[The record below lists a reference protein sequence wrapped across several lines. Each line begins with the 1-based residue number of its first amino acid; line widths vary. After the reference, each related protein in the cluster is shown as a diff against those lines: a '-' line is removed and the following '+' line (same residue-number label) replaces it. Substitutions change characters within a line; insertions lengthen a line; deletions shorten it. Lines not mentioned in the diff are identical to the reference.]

1 MRTLRPL
8 LLSAALLTGAA
19 QADENDLY
27 APGGSTLLDLGH
39 YDSDWRYPDGAH
51 AAHLGRYGVGFYE
64 PTGDQDL
71 TLELHGGYMTL
82 DVDGEPASGPL
93 DYTGRYLGLG
103 LRYQSSD
110 GDYLNWAGEF
120 SYTWQ
125 DATTAGP
132 PGQQSELVWYES
144 WAAFGPVLRYG
155 AWRFSLGAYWQ
166 HLDGNQTDSAG
177 PQLDISAQRSLGGY
191 LGLDFFTEPS
201 FSLGV
206 VVTGGARQGTRL
218 VFRKYF

>member
-1 MRTLRPL
+1 MRYLRPL

-51 AAHLGRYGVGFYE
+51 TAHLGRYGVGFYQ

-82 DVDGEPASGPL
+82 DVDGEPTSGPL

-103 LRYQSSD
+103 IRYQSSD

-125 DATTAGP
+125 DATTAAP

-144 WAAFGPVLRYG
+144 WAAFGPV
-155 AWRFSLGAYWQ
+155 
-166 HLDGNQTDSAG
+166 
-177 PQLDISAQRSLGGY
+177 
-191 LGLDFFTEPS
+191 
-201 FSLGV
+201 
-206 VVTGGARQGTRL
+206 
-218 VFRKYF
+218 